1 MRRQFRQSQIGTV
14 LRVRRMALNTLRE
27 NRLAAGFLTALVTRG
42 AIGKANP
49 ERRFPKPRLDICPVP
64 PADIGG

>member
-1 MRRQFRQSQIGTV
+1 
-14 LRVRRMALNTLRE
+14 MALNTLRE

-64 PADIGG
+64 PADSGGYHSM